1 MSLKYITPAER
12 FKKYLPKDYVEL
24 VDYGPF
30 GKTQDEAGPG
40 NMGQFKELM
49 EEHPMCSG
57 CWMAYFIRLIFA
69 SLPQPEETVT
79 LGTAGCGRLAI
90 SQAALLIG
98 YISSFYPFF

>member
-49 EEHPMCSG
+49 KNTQCVLVVG
-57 CWMAYFIRLIFA
+57 WRI
-69 SLPQPEETVT
+69 SLD
-79 LGTAGCGRLAI
+79 
-90 SQAALLIG
+90 
-98 YISSFYPFF
+98 